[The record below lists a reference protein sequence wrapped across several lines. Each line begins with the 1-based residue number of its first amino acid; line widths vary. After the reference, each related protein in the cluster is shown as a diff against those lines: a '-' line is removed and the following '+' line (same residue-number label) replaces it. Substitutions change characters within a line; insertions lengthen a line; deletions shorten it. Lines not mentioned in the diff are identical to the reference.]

1 MEERTVK
8 SQGYAK
14 VTVPECSQWDFRDP
28 CEVRRIL
35 DRVADRWSLPVIELL
50 ERRTHRFSELLRALD
65 GISHRM
71 LAATLRQLE
80 RDGIVTRTVFPVVPP
95 RVDYALTPLGAT
107 LFQTLLKLAEWTEA
121 NQSVID
127 HSRARYDA
135 VAAER

>member
-1 MEERTVK
+1 MKTRVLPSSAG
-8 SQGYAK
+8 SQRS
-14 VTVPECSQWDFRDP
+14 CSSAMT
-28 CEVRRIL
+28 IL
-35 DRVADRWSLPVIELL
+35 PMRSAFDVPVIELL
-50 ERRTHRFSELLRALD
+50 EQRTHRFSELLRALD